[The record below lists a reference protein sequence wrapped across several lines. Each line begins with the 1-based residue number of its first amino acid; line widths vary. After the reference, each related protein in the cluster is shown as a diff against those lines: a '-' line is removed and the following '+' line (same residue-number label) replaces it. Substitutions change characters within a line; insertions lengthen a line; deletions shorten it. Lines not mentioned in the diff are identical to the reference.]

1 MTPAILGGG
10 KVQMIAEYISV
21 QLLVTVRWGVAAML
35 ATLMIASVLAL
46 MYVLNRFMKLSVVF
60 GGVAR

>member
-21 QLLVTVRWGVAAML
+21 QLLVTVRWGTAAML
-35 ATLMIASVLAL
+35 ATLMLVCVLTL
-46 MYVLNRFMKLSVVF
+46 MYVLNRFMKLSTIF
-60 GGVAR
+60 GGSAR

>member
-21 QLLVTVRWGVAAML
+21 QLLITVRWGVAAML

-46 MYVLNRFMKLSVVF
+46 MYVINRFMKLSVVF
-60 GGVAR
+60 GGATR